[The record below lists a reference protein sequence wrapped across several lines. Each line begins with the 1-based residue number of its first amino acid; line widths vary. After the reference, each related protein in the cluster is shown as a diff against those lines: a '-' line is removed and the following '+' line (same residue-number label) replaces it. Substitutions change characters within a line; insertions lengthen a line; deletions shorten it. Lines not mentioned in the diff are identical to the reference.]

1 MTMVLSASAWQ
12 FVLMTVFSLLAA
24 HLVATAILSWS
35 VSTRRPRSPLRRS
48 VQRRMMQRL
57 ARMSMSAP

>member
-1 MTMVLSASAWQ
+1 MTMVPSEPNWQ

-35 VSTRRPRSPLRRS
+35 VSTRRQRSPLRRS
-48 VQRRMMQRL
+48 VKRRAMQRL
-57 ARMSMSAP
+57 ARTSMSAS